1 MNVKYKK
8 SLKIVTLLITS
19 IFIATAAVHAYS
31 ELFMYGSG
39 ITITDSRVALVNGA
53 DTPTIST
60 NQVQDSG
67 TTVTFDTI
75 TIAVDEEL
83 TYDEAVN
90 IQNTAGSAKDID
102 LTVTSLTGH
111 FSDNFEYIYITM
123 FNPSAVQQ
131 GAQIRML
138 ASGTNVT
145 TTGTGVSIPDGQ
157 TWTVQWI
164 IKASVDATADES
176 IDITVQ
182 LTVQ

>member
-1 MNVKYKK
+1 VNSIKSKK

-19 IFIATAAVHAYS
+19 MFIATAAVHAYS

-39 ITITDSRVALVNGA
+39 ITITDSRVAFVAGA
-53 DTPTIST
+53 DTSTISS
-60 NQVQDSG
+60 VGVEDSG

-75 TIAVDEEL
+75 TIAVDELL
-83 TYDEAVN
+83 TYDDAIS

-102 LTVTSLTGH
+102 LTVTGLTGH
-111 FSDNFEYIYITM
+111 FSVNFEYVYIAM
-123 FNPSAVQQ
+123 FNPSVVQQ
-131 GAQIRML
+131 GAQIQMV
-138 ASGTNVT
+138 ASGSNVT
-145 TTGTGVSIPDGQ
+145 TTGSVSIPNGE

>member
-39 ITITDSRVALVNGA
+39 ITITDSRVALVAGA
-53 DTPTIST
+53 DTSTISSAGVE
-60 NQVQDSG
+60 NSG
-67 TTVTFDTI
+67 TTVSFNTI
-75 TIAVDEEL
+75 SIAVDEQL

-90 IQNTAGSAKDID
+90 VSNTAGSAKDMD
-102 LTVTSLTGH
+102 LTVTGLTGH
-111 FSDNFEYIYITM
+111 FSDNFEYVYIAV
-123 FNPSAVQQ
+123 FNGTGVQQ
-131 GAQIRML
+131 GAQIQM
-138 ASGTNVT
+138 AATGSNVT
-145 TTGTGVSIPDGQ
+145 TTGSVSIPNGE
-157 TWTVQWI
+157 TWAVQWI
-164 IKASVDATADES
+164 IKASVDASASES

>member
-19 IFIATAAVHAYS
+19 IFIATAAVHAYN

-39 ITITDSRVALVNGA
+39 ITITDSRVALVAGA
-53 DTPTIST
+53 DTSTISSS
-60 NQVQDSG
+60 QVEDSG

-75 TIAVDEEL
+75 SIAVDEQL

-90 IQNTAGSAKDID
+90 VSNTAGSAKDID
-102 LTVTSLTGH
+102 LTVTSLTGP
-111 FSDNFEYIYITM
+111 FSDNFEYVYIAM
-123 FNPSAVQQ
+123 FNGTGVQQ
-131 GAQIRML
+131 GAQIQM
-138 ASGTNVT
+138 ATGSNVT
-145 TTGTGVSIPDGQ
+145 TTGSVSIPDGE
-157 TWTVQWI
+157 TWAVQWI
-164 IKASVDATADES
+164 IKASVDASASES